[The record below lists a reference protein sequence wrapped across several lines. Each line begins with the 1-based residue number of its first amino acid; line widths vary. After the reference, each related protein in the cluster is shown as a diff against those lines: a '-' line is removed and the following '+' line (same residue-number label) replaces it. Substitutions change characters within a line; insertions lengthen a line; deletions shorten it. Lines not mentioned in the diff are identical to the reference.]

1 MGIPGLGDGG
11 KVGGVYESVADIAK
25 RHIDVAAG
33 KSDVA
38 DLATPT
44 SPSRT
49 R

>member
-1 MGIPGLGDGG
+1 MGIPGLGDEG
-11 KVGGVYESVADIAK
+11 KAGETYESVADIAR

-38 DLATPT
+38 GLATP
-44 SPSRT
+44 SPPSRS

>member
-1 MGIPGLGDGG
+1 MGIPGLADEGN
-11 KVGGVYESVADIAK
+11 VGEVCESVADIAK

-38 DLATPT
+38 DLAT
-44 SPSRT
+44 SISSFET

>member
-1 MGIPGLGDGG
+1 MGIPGLADGG
-11 KVGGVYESVADIAK
+11 EVGGVYESVVNIAK

-33 KSDVA
+33 KSDVV

-44 SPSRT
+44 PSRGT